1 VPEKLLLLG
10 VSFRTAPI
18 ALREKLAVGEERVTE
33 DLQGLMKGAGL
44 REAVLLST
52 CNRVELIA
60 TADAPEHAML
70 GAMEYFNQRVAPE
83 QIDGSVYRF
92 HAREAAR
99 HLFRVA
105 CGLDSMVLGEP
116 QILGQVKDAFATA
129 QGVGTVGSFLAR
141 SFERG
146 FGVAK
151 RVRTETGLAA
161 GNVSVS
167 SIACDL
173 AEKIF
178 GDLAGRRI
186 LLVGAGKMSEV
197 AARSLTARGA
207 KLYVVNRSPERAE
220 ALAAACNGV
229 ARPLEA
235 LATELAE
242 ADVVISSTSKR
253 DFVITYDL
261 MQGVCKM
268 RRHRPLFIIDI
279 AVPRDVDPRVDSL
292 RNVFLYDMDDLQKVS
307 RENMAA
313 RERAVVDAE
322 RLIELELDELERWA
336 RSVELTPTIVA
347 LRERVRG
354 LLRAELEKTLPKLAL
369 PESERKK
376 LEAMTEAMA
385 NKLLHGPL
393 TELKQSQSTS
403 DGALLIEA
411 VQKLFRLDDART
423 TTAPSAAA
431 PAVSA
436 VSSMPAV
443 AAQAPPPAP
452 VLLSGDARARK

>member
-1 VPEKLLLLG
+1 VSSKLLVLG
-10 VSFRTAPI
+10 VSFRTAPLP
-18 ALREKLAVGEERVTE
+18 LRERLAVGAERVAQ
-33 DLQGLMKGAGL
+33 DLQALMQTAGL
-44 REAVLLST
+44 KEGVLLST
-52 CNRVELIA
+52 CNRVELIGI
-60 TADAPEHAML
+60 ADAPERAL
-70 GAMEYFNQRVAPE
+70 QGTLAYFNARVAPE
-83 QIDGSVYRF
+83 QIDASVYR
-92 HAREAAR
+92 HVGRDAAR

-105 CGLDSMVLGEP
+105 SGLDSMVLGEP
-116 QILGQVKDAFATA
+116 QILGQIKEAFGTA
-129 QGVGTVGSFLAR
+129 QSLGTVGTMLGR

-151 RVRTETGLAA
+151 RIRTETALAA

-178 GDLAGRRI
+178 GDLAGRRV

-197 AARSLTARGA
+197 AARSLAARGA
-207 KLYVVNRSPERAE
+207 QLFVINRSPERANS
-220 ALAAACNGV
+220 LAAACGGTP
-229 ARPLEA
+229 RPLEA

-242 ADVVISSTSKR
+242 ADVVISSTAKQ
-253 DFVITYDL
+253 DYVITYDL

-268 RRHRPLFIIDI
+268 RRSRPLFIIDI

-307 RENMAA
+307 RENMTA

-322 RLIELELDELERWA
+322 RLIDVELDELERWV

-354 LLRAELEKTLPKLAL
+354 LLRGELDKTLPKLAIADA
-369 PESERKK
+369 ERKK
-376 LEAMTEAMA
+376 LEAMCEAMA

-393 TELKQSQSTS
+393 TELKQSQSS
-403 DGALLIEA
+403 PEGAGLVEA
-411 VQKLFRLDDART
+411 IQRLFSLEDSSGTEPEAARPILA
-423 TTAPSAAA
+423 TTATAKAPTDPALAAETRTRER
-431 PAVSA
+431 V
-436 VSSMPAV
+436 
-443 AAQAPPPAP
+443 
-452 VLLSGDARARK
+452 G

>member
-1 VPEKLLLLG
+1 MSDKLLVMG
-10 VSFRTAPI
+10 VSFRTA
-18 ALREKLAVGEERVTE
+18 ALGLRERLAVGEERVAQ
-33 DLQGLMKGAGL
+33 DLPALMRDAGL
-44 REAVLLST
+44 REGVLLST

-60 TADAPEHAML
+60 TADTPEHAV
-70 GAMEYFNQRVAPE
+70 ASTVAYFNERCAPE
-83 QIDGSVYRF
+83 KVDTSVY
-92 HAREAAR
+92 HHYARDAAR

-105 CGLDSMVLGEP
+105 SGLDSMVLGEP

-129 QGVGTVGSFLAR
+129 QNLGTVGGFLAR
-141 SFERG
+141 SFERA

-151 RVRTETGLAA
+151 RIRTETGLAA

-178 GDLAGRRI
+178 GDLSGRRG

-197 AARSLTARGA
+197 AARSLAARGA
-207 KLYVVNRSPERAE
+207 QMYVVNRSPERARE
-220 ALAAACNGV
+220 MAAACGGV
-229 ARPLEA
+229 AKPLEA

-253 DFVITYDL
+253 DYVITYDL

-313 RERAVVDAE
+313 RERAVIDAE
-322 RLIELELDELERWA
+322 KLIDFELDELQKWA
-336 RSVELTPTIVA
+336 RSIELTPTIVA

-354 LLRAELEKTLPKLAL
+354 LLRAELDKTLPKLSL
-369 PESERKK
+369 PDSERKK

-393 TELKQSQSTS
+393 TELKLSQTS
-403 DGALLIEA
+403 SDSANLVEA
-411 VQKLFRLDDART
+411 VQKLFRLGEPQRPT
-423 TTAPSAAA
+423 LPSVSLPVAA
-431 PAVSA
+431 PD
-436 VSSMPAV
+436 PAM
-443 AAQAPPPAP
+443 A
-452 VLLSGDARARK
+452 SDGRRRE

>member
-1 VPEKLLLLG
+1 LVLG
-10 VSFRTAPI
+10 VSFRTAPL
-18 ALREKLAVGEERVTE
+18 ALRERLAVGQEKVAE
-33 DLQGLMKGAGL
+33 DLQALMQSAGL
-44 REAVLLST
+44 REGVLLST
-52 CNRVELIA
+52 CNRVEVIG
-60 TADAPEHAML
+60 TADSPEKAL
-70 GAMEYFNQRVAPE
+70 KGTLDYFNERVAPE
-83 QIDGSVYRF
+83 QIDASVYQHHGRD
-92 HAREAAR
+92 AAK

-105 CGLDSMVLGEP
+105 SGLDSMVLGEP
-116 QILGQVKDAFATA
+116 QILGQVKEAFATA
-129 QGVGTVGSFLAR
+129 QSAGTVGALLGR

-178 GDLAGRRI
+178 GDLQGRRV

-197 AARSLTARGA
+197 AARSLYARGA
-207 KLYVVNRSPERAE
+207 QLYVVNRSPERAE
-220 ALAAACNGV
+220 ALARACNGT
-229 ARPLEA
+229 AKPLEA

-242 ADVVISSTSKR
+242 ADVVISSTAR
-253 DFVITYDL
+253 QDYVITHEL

-268 RRHRPLFIIDI
+268 RRSRPLFIIDI

-313 RERAVVDAE
+313 RERAVLEAE
-322 RLIELELDELERWA
+322 QLIDNELDELDRWA

-354 LLRAELEKTLPKLAL
+354 LLRGELERTLPKLAL
-369 PESERKK
+369 PDSERKK
-376 LEAMTEAMA
+376 LEAMCEAMA

-393 TELKQSQSTS
+393 TELKQSQTGHDGPALVEAVQRLFRLEEARSTS
-403 DGALLIEA
+403 DS
-411 VQKLFRLDDART
+411 ARV
-423 TTAPSAAA
+423 PAASD
-431 PAVSA
+431 PTLGTEPNRGPRQV
-436 VSSMPAV
+436 
-443 AAQAPPPAP
+443 
-452 VLLSGDARARK
+452 